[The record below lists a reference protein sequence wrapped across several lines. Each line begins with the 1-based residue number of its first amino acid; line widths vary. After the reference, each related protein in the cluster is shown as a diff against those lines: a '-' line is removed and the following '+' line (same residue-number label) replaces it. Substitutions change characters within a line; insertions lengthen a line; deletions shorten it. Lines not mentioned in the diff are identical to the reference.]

1 MLKLNFGQGFEV
13 EVWPHFEAE
22 AWSKF
27 LRSSGVEIFKF
38 KLGRNFE
45 YEVWSRFSGCSL
57 VHILRL
63 WSRSSYFWSTVQLE
77 MFFYCD
83 HFRLILFHSR

>member
-22 AWSKF
+22 VWSKY
-27 LRSSGVEIFKF
+27 LSSSEVEIFKF

-45 YEVWSRFSGCSL
+45 Y
-57 VHILRL
+57 
-63 WSRSSYFWSTVQLE
+63 
-77 MFFYCD
+77 
-83 HFRLILFHSR
+83 